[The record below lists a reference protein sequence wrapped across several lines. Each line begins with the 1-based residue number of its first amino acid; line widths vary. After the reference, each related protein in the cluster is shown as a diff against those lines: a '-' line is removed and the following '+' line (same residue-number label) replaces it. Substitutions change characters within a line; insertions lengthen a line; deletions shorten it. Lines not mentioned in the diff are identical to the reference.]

1 MFTFSAK
8 EAGQYLIE
16 DKKTDTSDNKS
27 DNKNSSSSSSADS
40 KTNAVNGSSNAN
52 PDYRRSNKGRTSCS
66 SQRSSACF
74 HKEKKGQIILNNSVK
89 RLSVLLCSITAVMLV
104 FMTGIT
110 AISANALDN
119 NIYEADAH
127 PHYCHPVTGNIED
140 SGGSNNEV
148 LGQSMT
154 EGALRT
160 ESLIEVDSDG
170 NMFATVRLALMD
182 NIENPQFKVQ
192 NDGNSDFYDVS
203 ADLIKENYDTNESD
217 FRFQIPNENCIV
229 RCTVYV
235 VPMGHDVIFY
245 IDFDNIREGSGDF
258 VTSVEV
264 RQPSEPEQPQDN
276 EPVQTEA
283 PQQQTP
289 QQNTTAQTTTKAT
302 STTKKST
309 SASSSA
315 VDSSSTVSSSQA
327 DPSSQTTTTV
337 KNSLDSADV
346 KGLEIFDENGNRI
359 EMSSSE
365 TDSDSSVS
373 RAESGNSEKSIA
385 APIAV
390 AAGALVI
397 AGGAGIVI
405 WEKRRL

>member
-1 MFTFSAK
+1 
-8 EAGQYLIE
+8 
-16 DKKTDTSDNKS
+16 
-27 DNKNSSSSSSADS
+27 
-40 KTNAVNGSSNAN
+40 
-52 PDYRRSNKGRTSCS
+52 
-66 SQRSSACF
+66 
-74 HKEKKGQIILNNSVK
+74 
-89 RLSVLLCSITAVMLV
+89 MLV

-127 PHYCHPVTGNIED
+127 PHYRHPVTGNIED

-160 ESLIEVDSDG
+160 ESLIEVDPDG

-203 ADLIKENYDTNESD
+203 ADLMKENYDTNESD

-229 RCTVYV
+229 SCTFYV
-235 VPMGHDVIFY
+235 VPMGRDVIFY

-283 PQQQTP
+283 PQQQT
-289 QQNTTAQTTTKAT
+289 TTAQTTTNAAA
-302 STTKKST
+302 TTKKST

-315 VDSSSTVSSSQA
+315 VDPSSTVSSSQA
-327 DPSSQTTTTV
+327 DPSSQ
-337 KNSLDSADV
+337 LPLSAQTAA
-346 KGLEIFDENGNRI
+346 ENPPFLI
-359 EMSSSE
+359 
-365 TDSDSSVS
+365 
-373 RAESGNSEKSIA
+373 
-385 APIAV
+385 
-390 AAGALVI
+390 L
-397 AGGAGIVI
+397 
-405 WEKRRL
+405 

>member
-1 MFTFSAK
+1 
-8 EAGQYLIE
+8 
-16 DKKTDTSDNKS
+16 
-27 DNKNSSSSSSADS
+27 
-40 KTNAVNGSSNAN
+40 
-52 PDYRRSNKGRTSCS
+52 
-66 SQRSSACF
+66 
-74 HKEKKGQIILNNSVK
+74 
-89 RLSVLLCSITAVMLV
+89 MLV

-127 PHYCHPVTGNIED
+127 PHYRHPVTGNIED

-160 ESLIEVDSDG
+160 ESLIEVAPDG

-203 ADLIKENYDTNESD
+203 ADLMKENYDT
-217 FRFQIPNENCIV
+217 NENCIV
-229 RCTVYV
+229 RCTFYV
-235 VPMGHDVIFY
+235 VPMGRDVIFY

-289 QQNTTAQTTTKAT
+289 QQTTTAQTTTNAAAT
-302 STTKKST
+302 TNKST

-315 VDSSSTVSSSQA
+315 VDPSSTVSSSQA
-327 DPSSQTTTTV
+327 DPSSQLPLLVQT
-337 KNSLDSADV
+337 AA
-346 KGLEIFDENGNRI
+346 ENPSFLI
-359 EMSSSE
+359 
-365 TDSDSSVS
+365 
-373 RAESGNSEKSIA
+373 
-385 APIAV
+385 
-390 AAGALVI
+390 L
-397 AGGAGIVI
+397 
-405 WEKRRL
+405 